1 MDNQATRHI
10 KKFLPRTTASCK
22 LLNPITIV
30 LTPPNG
36 PFRPS
41 RGHSL
46 LPWQQPI
53 VISPSNCGISLPHKS
68 RTPSTCC
75 GLHASTHLNWC
86 TRSSTDHTIGIV
98 IPLPHLGAK
107 PLSTRTATHK
117 YHVHPTALMLSI
129 WGQKKIITDATII
142 TFPTHALTMSPDPR
156 NCFRNIASCHP

>member
-1 MDNQATRHI
+1 MAHQ
-10 KKFLPRTTASCK
+10 KKIPRTTASCK
-22 LLNPITIV
+22 KSNPITIM
-30 LTPPNG
+30 LMLPNR

-41 RGHSL
+41 RGRSL

-75 GLHASTHLNWC
+75 GLHVPTHPNWR
-86 TRSSTDHTIGIV
+86 TRSSTDHTIGTV

-107 PLSTRTATHK
+107 QLSTRTVTHED
-117 YHVHPTALMLSI
+117 HGHPAALMLSI
-129 WGQKKIITDATII
+129 WGRQKIITDATII
-142 TFPTHALTMSPDPR
+142 TFPTHTLTLSPDPR